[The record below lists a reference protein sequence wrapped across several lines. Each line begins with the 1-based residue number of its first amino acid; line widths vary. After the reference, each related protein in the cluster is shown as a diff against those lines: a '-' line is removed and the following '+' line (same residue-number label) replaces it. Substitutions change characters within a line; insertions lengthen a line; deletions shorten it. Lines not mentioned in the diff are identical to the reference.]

1 MRKTICILLAICLLT
16 AGLGIIPAYAES
28 RPREDFVWRAH
39 LDDSFLQPENAWIFD
54 LSENGLLILEL
65 KTYGTDY
72 GPPYAAEISNTRYSC
87 IGYRPNPDDFWK
99 LRFSLENLKMAESAL
114 GPSDY
119 AVNRDAEASNYLM
132 VEVINGSTDTQTIR
146 LWMSDDETN
155 TDPADAKSSIVTASV
170 MEYKYIKSEEIDREP
185 INVIAYKEQDEK
197 ILARK
202 TEEIRRYGYYIPR
215 DPVKKAPSY
224 NIFNQTYTE
233 HVAKKPV
240 YIDPLKGQLTGD
252 TYDINAAGA
261 GQFTTDTK
269 GQDTTLSNNK
279 RLTFT
284 AVNAARTRN
293 DDPIADTQLL
303 RVRGNAGERLYKAS
317 WKTILPYSDSSTKR
331 TIRIGY
337 RLAKQFEPG
346 LFEFQPQNPSVVLD
360 LVFDS
365 AADTVCKEA
374 ILYWTDDNEYHIPV
388 SQLTCAGNFVERYL
402 PVLYGSEAQQLVQ
415 KLNPQQQTLDTPDEI
430 EIAERL
436 QSLGLFAGT
445 DTGFDL
451 DSPFTRAQGTAM
463 LVRLMGMETA
473 AMGSSAGTG
482 FSDVPNGHWAAPYVG
497 YCARNGIT
505 NGTSETTFS
514 PDDPMTGA
522 QYAALLLR
530 AMGYT
535 DAQPDTALEEA
546 AAHGML
552 TQSQLQRL
560 LQTPAPFSRGGMVE
574 LSWGALKTAGT
585 NGTSLADSL
594 ITRGVITKEQAEQ
607 TKLQAPKPAVKWK
620 EADLD
625 TVTGGI
631 LDF

>member
-1 MRKTICILLAICLLT
+1 MKKTVYMLLAVCLLA
-16 AGLGIIPAYAES
+16 AGLGVIPAYAES
-28 RPREDFVWRAH
+28 RPREDFIWRAQ
-39 LDDSFLQPENAWIFD
+39 LDDSFLQPENAWVFD

-65 KTYGTDY
+65 KTYGTEY
-72 GPPYAAEISNTRYSC
+72 GPPYAAELSNTRYSC
-87 IGYRPNPDDFWK
+87 IGYRPNPDAFWN
-99 LRFSLENLKMAESAL
+99 LRFSLENLKMAESAR

-119 AVNRDAEASNYLM
+119 AVPRDAKTSNHLM
-132 VEVINGSTDTQTIR
+132 AEVINGSTDTQTIR

-155 TDPADAKSSIVTASV
+155 TDPADAKSSVVTATA

-185 INVIAYKEQDEK
+185 IDVLAYQEEDEK
-197 ILARK
+197 ELARR
-202 TEEIRRYGYYIPR
+202 TEQVRRYGYYIPIEKHSNFNGMKTTMVSEAG
-215 DPVKKAPSY
+215 DPVY
-224 NIFNQTYTE
+224 L
-233 HVAKKPV
+233 
-240 YIDPLKGQLTGD
+240 DPLKGELTGI
-252 TYDINAAGA
+252 TYAVSAAGA

-269 GQDTTLSNNK
+269 EQDTTLSNNK

-284 AVNAARTRN
+284 AVNAARTQN
-293 DDPIADTQLL
+293 GEPAADAQLL
-303 RVRGNAGERLYKAS
+303 HVRGNAGERLYKAN
-317 WKTILPYSDSSTKR
+317 WKAVLPYTAGSTKR
-331 TIRIGY
+331 TIRVGY

-346 LFEFQPQNPSVVLD
+346 LFEFQPQNPSTVLD

-374 ILYWTDDNEYHIPV
+374 VLYWTDGNEYHIPIT
-388 SQLTCAGNFVERYL
+388 QLTCAGNFIERYL
-402 PVLYGSEAQQLVQ
+402 PVLYGSEAQQLIQ
-415 KLNPQQQTLDTPDEI
+415 KLNPQQQTADTPDAD

-482 FSDVPNGHWAAPYVG
+482 FSDVPNGHWAAPYVS

-505 NGTSETTFS
+505 KGTSETTFS
-514 PDDPMTGA
+514 PDEPMTGA

-535 DAQPDTALEEA
+535 EAQPDTALQEA

-560 LQTPAPFSRGGMVE
+560 LQTPAPFSRGGMIE
-574 LSWGALKTAGT
+574 LSWGALKTAGA
-585 NGTSLADSL
+585 NGASLADSL

-607 TKLQAPKPAVKWK
+607 TKLQAPQPVAKWK
-620 EADLD
+620 ESDLS
-625 TVTGGI
+625 TLTGGI
-631 LDF
+631 LEF

>member
-1 MRKTICILLAICLLT
+1 MRKTICILLAVCLLT

-119 AVNRDAEASNYLM
+119 AVNRDAETSNYLM

-293 DDPIADTQLL
+293 NDPIADTQLL

-436 QSLGLFAGT
+436 QSLGLFSGT

-451 DSPFTRAQGTAM
+451 DSPFTRAQGAAM
-463 LVRLMGMETA
+463 LVRLLGMETA

-505 NGTSETTFS
+505 NGTSEITFS
-514 PDDPMTGA
+514 PVDPMTGA